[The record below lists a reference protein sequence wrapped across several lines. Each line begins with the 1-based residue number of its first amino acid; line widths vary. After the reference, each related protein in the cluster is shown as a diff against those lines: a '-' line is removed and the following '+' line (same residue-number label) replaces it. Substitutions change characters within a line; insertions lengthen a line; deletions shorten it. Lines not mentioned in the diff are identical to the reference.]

1 MVAKIRRYYTA
12 LRRYNRS
19 KGFGIHSPFAFSFVL
34 RVLRERLPYYAYD
47 DIEHRRQLA
56 KSLAAAVSRH
66 PKVISSKNAKMIFR
80 IANYFNPRLIMQIGT
95 SYGVSTTAVLDVDSR
110 SRLIL
115 YPGASPHEGIYN
127 EIVAGHASRISFHRS
142 LLDALN
148 TYDGEL
154 GGGRPFLLINS
165 VSPEELPLVG
175 KAATEALD
183 KEGAVIMRNLSRSS
197 EMEALWR
204 GVSGVLDRGMSF
216 TNGKLA
222 VIVGYKYLP
231 RQNFSLWF

>member
-1 MVAKIRRYYTA
+1 MTAKIKRYYTA

-47 DIEHRRQLA
+47 DIEYRRQLA
-56 KSLAAAVSRH
+56 KSLASTVSRH
-66 PKVISSKNAKMIFR
+66 PKIISSKNAKMIFR
-80 IANYFNPRLIMQIGT
+80 ITNYFNPRTIMQIGT

-110 SRLIL
+110 SRMIL
-115 YPGASPHEGIYN
+115 YHGKQSHKEIYHEV
-127 EIVAGHASRISFHRS
+127 VAAHAARIS
-142 LLDALN
+142 LYGALPEALAA
-148 TYDGEL
+148 YGDQVGDS
-154 GGGRPFLLINS
+154 RPFMLINS
-165 VSPEELPLVG
+165 VSADELPLVG
-175 KAATEALD
+175 SVVLDALER
-183 KEGAVIMRNLSRSS
+183 EGVVIMRNISRSK

-204 GVSGVLDRGMSF
+204 GIMEALGHGMSF